1 MTSHEVA
8 VLAGRGKTGRAVASA
23 LAGRGVRARPVGS
36 ELHHDPVAAL
46 SGATAVYVIAPNM
59 YADEP
64 DYVAAVLGAAARAGV
79 GQVVHHSVAAPY
91 APSMPHHLGKAR
103 AEDVVRRGPLP
114 WTILQPCA
122 YVQNFVP
129 ALRGDTP
136 ALRVPYDVDRPFGLV
151 DLADVAEAA
160 AVVLTDDAHRGA
172 TYELGGP
179 ATVSVRDVAAA
190 AAAVLGRE
198 VPVERTDP
206 EEWARTDGADLGDRE
221 RQWLLAMFAYYDRH
235 GLPAGPLPLRC
246 LLDRDPTPLPATL
259 ARELG

>member
-23 LAGRGVRARPVGS
+23 LATRGVAARQVGS

-46 SGATAVYVIAPNM
+46 SGASAVYVIAPNM

-64 DYVAAVLGAAARAGV
+64 DHVAAVLGAAARAGV
-79 GQVVHHSVAAPY
+79 GHVVYHSVAAPY

-129 ALRGDTP
+129 ALRADAP

-179 ATVSVRDVAAA
+179 ALVGVRDVAAA
-190 AAAVLGRE
+190 AASVLGHE
-198 VPVERTDP
+198 VPVERADP
-206 EEWARTDGADLGDRE
+206 DEWARTDGADLGERE
-221 RQWLLAMFAYYDRH
+221 REWLLAMFAYYDRH
-235 GLPAGPLPLRC
+235 GLPTGPVPLRC
-246 LLDRDPTPLPATL
+246 LLDRDPAPLVSTL
-259 ARELG
+259 ARELR